1 MLRDSGKSRFIA
13 LIGFPSQCSPRIF
26 LIVSA
31 ICSTRDNR
39 YGWISQTR
47 RPPGNPGRSM
57 LPDCATPIARWTDP
71 QKKAPQRS
79 FSAAEPK
86 VQHDESGRNRP
97 MAIYGNPSADRVR
110 LLGGDVGRLTR
121 VLAKRLTASSVPVLQ
136 NSRTEN
142 LLIRWSELAS
152 IIRQKIRKTEQFV
165 RFRQKWSPPP
175 AMSGDLKTD

>member
-1 MLRDSGKSRFIA
+1 
-13 LIGFPSQCSPRIF
+13 
-26 LIVSA
+26 
-31 ICSTRDNR
+31 
-39 YGWISQTR
+39 
-47 RPPGNPGRSM
+47 
-57 LPDCATPIARWTDP
+57 
-71 QKKAPQRS
+71 
-79 FSAAEPK
+79 
-86 VQHDESGRNRP
+86 

-165 RFRQKWSPPP
+165 RFRQKGSPPP